1 MRVLG
6 RRTCLRRY
14 SLSCVPRL
22 AKSDTFAAGPAL
34 FDEFNAG
41 SFKITSYRRFVGERN
56 WNFPVNDLDSAD
68 GCDPNLGCRGQIGGD
83 RSVGNKS
90 RRLTFF
96 MLPLSQPDTRSATV
110 LIDELHAGSLQNTR
124 DCRERRCVPCVPPS
138 FDVGNR
144 IAMELGR
151 RRKVSDGPV

>member
-1 MRVLG
+1 
-6 RRTCLRRY
+6 
-14 SLSCVPRL
+14 
-22 AKSDTFAAGPAL
+22 
-34 FDEFNAG
+34 
-41 SFKITSYRRFVGERN
+41 
-56 WNFPVNDLDSAD
+56 
-68 GCDPNLGCRGQIGGD
+68 
-83 RSVGNKS
+83 
-90 RRLTFF
+90 

-124 DCRERRCVPCVPPS
+124 DRRERRRVPSVPPS